1 MINYCRNCFSPLL
14 EGQRVSVVATATY
27 HVLKSKIA
35 YALDK
40 HDMDCDPDT
49 LVHANQEEDCK
60 YGDEPGA
67 Y

>member
-1 MINYCRNCFSPLL
+1 
-14 EGQRVSVVATATY
+14 VSVVATATY

-40 HDMDCDPDT
+40 SDMDCDPET
-49 LVHANQEEDCK
+49 LVHANQEEDCI
-60 YGDEPGA
+60 YGDDAGA